1 MSASGRGQTA
11 GGWLLTEFSR
21 IGAAYQSGLD
31 RLADDIIAKLD
42 VSPDQREE
50 VLLVNHLL
58 KSMVTAYST
67 YHFGSGSRLDA
78 STSVMYAAAAQQ
90 QPSALNVPL
99 RSLVEDN
106 SVSPWQARY
115 MSSSLNAR
123 RTILVTGTRGTG
135 RSTLLNALVQL
146 LPIDQRVVAIEES
159 GQLAALRDRAFTI
172 HVSAKPGSPE
182 CHKAILK
189 AAEMKPGWILVGD
202 LVRDDGL
209 VFLQAL
215 AGGASGLATMVT
227 PDPEVSLNDW
237 LSTHPQALEALGR
250 VAPLLIHLDRDR
262 AGRPRVLNLMDA
274 GVSGGQL
281 RVQERRPG

>member
-1 MSASGRGQTA
+1 
-11 GGWLLTEFSR
+11 LTEFSR

-31 RLADDIIAKLD
+31 RLADSIITKLE
-42 VSPDQREE
+42 VSPEQRDEI
-50 VLLVNHLL
+50 LLVNHLL

-67 YHFGSGSRLDA
+67 FHVGSGSRLDA
-78 STSVMYAAAAQQ
+78 STSVMYAAAAQE

-99 RSLVEDN
+99 SSLVEDN

-115 MSSSLNAR
+115 LSSSLNTR

-146 LPIDQRVVAIEES
+146 LPVDQRVVAIEEYE
-159 GQLAALRDRAFTI
+159 QLAALRDRSFTV
-172 HVSAKPGSPE
+172 HLSAKPGSPE

-202 LVRDDGL
+202 LVRGDGL

-215 AGGASGLATMVT
+215 TGGASGLATMET
-227 PDPEVSLNDW
+227 PDPEVTLNDW
-237 LSTHPQALEALGR
+237 LSTHPQTLDALGR
-250 VAPLLIHLDRDR
+250 VAPLLVHLERDR
-262 AGRPRVLNLMDA
+262 AGRPRVLRLLDA
-274 GVSGGQL
+274 GVSGGGL
-281 RVQERRPG
+281 RLQERRPA